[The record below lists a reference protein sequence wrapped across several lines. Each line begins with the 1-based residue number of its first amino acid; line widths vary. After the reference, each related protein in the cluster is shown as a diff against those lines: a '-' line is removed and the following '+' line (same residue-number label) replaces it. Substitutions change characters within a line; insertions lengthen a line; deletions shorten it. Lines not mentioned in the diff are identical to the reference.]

1 VRTAVEALV
10 QPAFEAEMAEGICDA
25 EDRRSETRLSPRSGY
40 YSRSLIIRVGT
51 LRLRV
56 PQDRTNG

>member
-1 VRTAVEALV
+1 MLAAVEALA
-10 QPAFEAEMAEGICDA
+10 QAALEAEMAEGIGDA

-51 LRLRV
+51 LRLR
-56 PQDRTNG
+56 PQDRTNA